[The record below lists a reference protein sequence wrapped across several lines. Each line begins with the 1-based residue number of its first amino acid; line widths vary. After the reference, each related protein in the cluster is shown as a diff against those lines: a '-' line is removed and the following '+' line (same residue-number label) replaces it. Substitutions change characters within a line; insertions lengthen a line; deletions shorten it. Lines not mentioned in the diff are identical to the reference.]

1 MKAVVKVWAQGQA
14 KSSCI
19 VIPKEIAKELK
30 IKPGDYVE
38 VKLKDGEVR
47 VRKIE

>member
-19 VIPKEIAKELK
+19 VIPREMAKKLGIEI
-30 IKPGDYVE
+30 GDYVE
-38 VKLKDGEVR
+38 IRLKDGEIK